1 MIKKIF
7 YIFILLFSSFTFS
20 QLSKTHYIPPITS
33 GLSNADPID
42 QYIYISTPSAGDVNF
57 TINTIGSTSV
67 SGTVSNA
74 NPYRHTISSAGYS
87 SFVQDPAT
95 TSRVTS
101 DRGFIIEADSPIYVS
116 VRLNAGNNAQA
127 GALVSKGENALGTTF
142 RIGTYD
148 NQRTSPGNDYL
159 NFFSFM
165 ATEDNTTVNLTS
177 NNTSGLVIENFGTGQ
192 FPINNIVLN
201 RGQSYTVAVNQIKQL
216 VIELDDRCSC

>member
-7 YIFILLFSSFTFS
+7 YIFIILFSSFTFS

-33 GLSNADPID
+33 GPSNADPID

-57 TINTIGSTSV
+57 TINTIGSNSV

-74 NPYRHTISSAGYS
+74 NPYRHTISTAGYS

-116 VRLNAGNNAQA
+116 VRLNAGGNAQA

-148 NQRTSPGNDYL
+148 NQGSPGSNYL
-159 NFFSFM
+159 NFFFIHG
-165 ATEDNTTVNLTS
+165 N
-177 NNTSGLVIENFGTGQ
+177 
-192 FPINNIVLN
+192 
-201 RGQSYTVAVNQIKQL
+201 
-216 VIELDDRCSC
+216 